1 MVGIGEALVKQVVHR
16 AADRGHANFGWLDSW
31 HSFSFGSYYHPDRMG
46 FGLLRV
52 LNDDTVAAGAGFGTH
67 PHENMEIVSIPLAGA
82 LRHRDSTG
90 NEGVIRPGDVQI
102 MSAGTGIRHSEYN
115 DSGSDEVRFLQIWV
129 FPREANIQPR
139 YEQKSF
145 SLDAQKNR
153 IVTIVSPDAKPED
166 AAVRINQN
174 ARFSLADLD
183 AGGALEYQLHDAGA
197 GLYAFVIEGSA
208 RVGEAALDR
217 RDAVGLQGVAS
228 TQLASAGGARLLLIE
243 VPLQ

>member
-1 MVGIGEALVKQVVHR
+1 MKQVIHR

-31 HSFSFGSYYHPDRMG
+31 HSFSFGSYYNPERMG
-46 FGLLRV
+46 FGALRV
-52 LNDDTVAAGAGFGTH
+52 INDDTVAAGAGFGTH

-115 DSGSDEVRFLQIWV
+115 DSETEAVRFLQIWV
-129 FPREANIQPR
+129 FPRAANIQPR

-145 SLDAQKNR
+145 APETFKNR

-166 AAVRINQN
+166 AAVWINQN
-174 ARFSLADLD
+174 ARFSLSDLEP
-183 AGGALEYQLHDAGA
+183 GARLEYKLHDPAA
-197 GLYAFVIEGSA
+197 GLYVFVVEGGA
-208 RVGEAALDR
+208 QVGEVALER
-217 RDAVGLQGVAS
+217 RDAAGVQGVAA
-228 TQLASAGGARLLLIE
+228 THLASENGARLLLIE
-243 VPLQ
+243 VPLL

>member
-1 MVGIGEALVKQVVHR
+1 MKQIVHR

-31 HSFSFGSYYHPDRMG
+31 HSFSFGSYYHPERMG
-46 FGLLRV
+46 FGALRV
-52 LNDDTVAAGAGFGTH
+52 INDDTVAAGGGFGTH

-115 DSGSDEVRFLQIWV
+115 DSSAEAVRFLQIWV

-145 SLDAQKNR
+145 APETLKNR

-166 AAVRINQN
+166 AAVWINQN
-174 ARFSLADLD
+174 ARFSLSDLD
-183 AGGALEYQLHDAGA
+183 AGASLEYKLHDPAA
-197 GLYAFVIEGSA
+197 GLYVFVVEG
-208 RVGEAALDR
+208 AATVAGVELDR
-217 RDAVGLQGVAS
+217 RDAVGLQDA
-228 TQLASAGGARLLLIE
+228 ASAQLTSAAGARLLLME

>member
-1 MVGIGEALVKQVVHR
+1 MKQVVHR

-31 HSFSFGSYYHPDRMG
+31 HSFSFGSYYNPDRMG
-46 FGLLRV
+46 FGALRV
-52 LNDDTVAAGAGFGTH
+52 INDDTVAASGGFGTH
-67 PHENMEIVSIPLAGA
+67 PHENMEIVSIPLEGA

-115 DSGSDEVRFLQIWV
+115 DSAAEAVRFLQIWV

-145 SLDAQKNR
+145 APEALKNR

-166 AAVRINQN
+166 QAVWINQN
-174 ARFSLADLD
+174 ARFSLSDLD
-183 AGGALEYQLHDAGA
+183 AGANIEYRLHDPSA
-197 GLYAFVIEGSA
+197 GLYVFVVEGRA
-208 RVGEAALDR
+208 KVGEVELDR
-217 RDAVGLQGVAS
+217 RDAVGLQGVAAV
-228 TQLASAGGARLLLIE
+228 QLNATDAARLLLIE
-243 VPLQ
+243 VPLN

>member
-1 MVGIGEALVKQVVHR
+1 MKPLVHR

-31 HSFSFGSYYHPDRMG
+31 HSFSFGSYYHPERMG
-46 FGLLRV
+46 FGALRV
-52 LNDDTVAAGAGFGTH
+52 INDDTVAAGAGFGTH

-115 DSGSDEVRFLQIWV
+115 DSESDAVRFLQIWV

-139 YEQKSF
+139 YEQKSY
-145 SLDAQKNR
+145 SPDALKNR
-153 IVTIVSPDAKPED
+153 ILTIVSPDAKPED

-174 ARFSLADLD
+174 ARFSLSDLE
-183 AGGALEYQLHDAGA
+183 AGAALEYQLHDANS
-197 GLYAFVIEGSA
+197 GLYAFVVEGAA
-208 RVGEAALDR
+208 RIGEVELER

-228 TQLASAGGARLLLIE
+228 AQVSSASGARLLLIE
-243 VPLQ
+243 VPLR